1 MQLLADG
8 LQKNSNVK
16 MEVDEYN
23 VCVSID
29 PPPSFSTGSTSL
41 ELYSSELSVE
51 EVVKYVEDVSL
62 FLSYTF

>member
-1 MQLLADG
+1 
-8 LQKNSNVK
+8 

-51 EVVKYVEDVSL
+51 EVVKYVEDVSS